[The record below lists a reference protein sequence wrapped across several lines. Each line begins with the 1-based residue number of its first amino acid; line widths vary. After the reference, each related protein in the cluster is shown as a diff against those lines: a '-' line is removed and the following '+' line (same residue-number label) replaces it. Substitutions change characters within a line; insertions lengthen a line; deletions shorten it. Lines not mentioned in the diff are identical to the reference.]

1 MGVGA
6 VAIIPGYVIERLL
19 TIIPVALGVTFL
31 SFALVNL
38 LPGDA
43 AEALLGPD
51 ATSAQMQALAVK
63 LHLNE
68 PFFERYAHWLG
79 GIATGN
85 LGTSLASGQQVSS
98 IIAQRI
104 PVTFE
109 LAAVA
114 LFLALGLAVPIAVLA
129 ARRPGGVVD
138 RIVLMA
144 SVTSVS
150 VTPFVL
156 AVVLVLVFAVHLGW
170 FPAVG
175 FVPIGQSVAGNIRS
189 LVLPAVVTAL
199 PLFGGYTRVLRTDLV
214 DQLLGE
220 DYVLTART
228 EGASPW
234 QVLFRHALRN
244 STLGLVTLV
253 GLNVGTLISAT
264 VIVEQVFDLPG
275 LGSALL
281 EGVNDRDVPVVGAIA
296 LIFALSVVAANLVTD
311 LSYSVL
317 DPRIRHGRSER

>member
-1 MGVGA
+1 M
-6 VAIIPGYVIERLL
+6 PGYVVRRLL
-19 TIIPVALGVTFL
+19 AGIPVALGVTFL
-31 SFALVNL
+31 TFALVNL

-51 ATSAQMQALAVK
+51 ATSAQIHALAVK

-79 GIATGN
+79 GVLTGN

-98 IIAQRI
+98 IVAQRI

-109 LAAVA
+109 LAAFA
-114 LFLALGLAVPIAVLA
+114 LILALALAVPVAVLA

-138 RIVLMA
+138 HIALVV
-144 SVTSVS
+144 SVTTVS

-156 AVVLVLVFAVHLGW
+156 AFLLVLVFAVHLGW
-170 FPAVG
+170 FPAIG
-175 FVPIGQSVAGNIRS
+175 FVPVSQSAAGNIRS

-199 PLFGGYTRVLRTDLV
+199 PLFGGYTRVLRGDLV

-220 DYVLTART
+220 GYVLTARAA
-228 EGASPW
+228 GASPW

-244 STLGLVTLV
+244 SMLGLVTLV
-253 GLNVGTLISAT
+253 GLNAGILVGAT
-264 VIVEQVFDLPG
+264 VIAEQVFDLPG
-275 LGSALL
+275 LGSGLL
-281 EGVNDRDVPVVGAIA
+281 QGVNDRDVPVVGATA
-296 LIFALSVVAANLVTD
+296 LIFALFVVVANLVTD

-317 DPRIRHGRSER
+317 DPRIRHGRAGR